1 MLDRICDA
9 ICLSHATIIIA
20 ETCVN
25 QFRNKAQELESFCSA
40 MDDSNNIGNAAQ
52 LSEAI

>member
-1 MLDRICDA
+1 L
-9 ICLSHATIIIA
+9 HATIIVS
-20 ETCVN
+20 EMCVT

-52 LSEAI
+52 LLEAI